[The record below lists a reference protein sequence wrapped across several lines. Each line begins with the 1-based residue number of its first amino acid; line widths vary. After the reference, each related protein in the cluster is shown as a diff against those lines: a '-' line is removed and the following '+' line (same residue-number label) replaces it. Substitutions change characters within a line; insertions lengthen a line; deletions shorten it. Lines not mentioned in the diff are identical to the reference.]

1 MIGKT
6 RVPRELDDGEN
17 ITMVTRFSAGRIG
30 NDARKINIITII
42 IVSMISQSNGL
53 PNNAIKIKE
62 LTDSIY
68 DKVDYKDAF

>member
-1 MIGKT
+1 
-6 RVPRELDDGEN
+6 
-17 ITMVTRFSAGRIG
+17 MVTRFSAGRIG

-53 PNNAIKIKE
+53 PRTDVLYKKNNAIKIKE

>member
-1 MIGKT
+1 
-6 RVPRELDDGEN
+6 
-17 ITMVTRFSAGRIG
+17 MVTRFSAGRIG
-30 NDARKINIITII
+30 NDARKINIITVI